1 MKSALKTREKAIP
14 VLRAGGLG
22 LALLLIGIGL
32 FRQEHLEVLQK
43 AVRICLECIG
53 IG

>member
-32 FRQEHLEVLQK
+32 FRQDLQMLLQK